1 MENSNTDTITQQKKK
16 YDQNNRQKYNQT
28 NKNILTITTQMK
40 ENRKSALCYKNDIY
54 EDKILGKICKYKR
67 LIH

>member
-40 ENRKSALCYKNDIY
+40 ENLSALCYKMTFM
-54 EDKILGKICKYKR
+54 KTKF
-67 LIH
+67 